1 MAAPTHAM
9 RVLRQSPTRD
19 FAFASAKTT
28 LDTQHLL
35 WYAVV
40 NDQKGGLSVT
50 EIMRFHVRIICGEF
64 SRIVAN
70 HRIA

>member
-1 MAAPTHAM
+1 MTKIALDRPS
-9 RVLRQSPTRD
+9 RV
-19 FAFASAKTT
+19 
-28 LDTQHLL
+28 

-64 SRIVAN
+64 SRIAAN
-70 HRIA
+70 HRIAMPFWGCAAGR